1 MSFWNRGI
9 SLHIRTVVAVYT
21 VCCVTPIFLTV
32 VSKVRPAAYTMYSSL
47 IWISFKRTDDRDI
60 IYDGCNMI
68 KGTHWVWSSNLGY
81 VI

>member
-1 MSFWNRGI
+1 M
-9 SLHIRTVVAVYT
+9 
-21 VCCVTPIFLTV
+21 
-32 VSKVRPAAYTMYSSL
+32 RPAAYMMYKSL
-47 IWISFKRTDDRDI
+47 HWISFKRTDDRDT